1 MHLQYRS
8 IAALFACQ
16 LTFSNIAFA
25 ASQEQPLAQVPTET
39 MGQTTS
45 HSLSNTN
52 TFALDREALSRY
64 LVHQNQHGQFSGNL
78 LIAKDN
84 KVIFEQSLGLA
95 DVQSKRPINPSNL
108 FKVGSLTKQLTAAAI
123 LRLSEQNKL
132 KLDAPVDRYFPK
144 LALSNKIT
152 INDLL
157 DHTAG
162 INRDISWRDSPQ
174 SCRSK
179 SLVNQIIKDSR
190 QYPPAL
196 QYNFSHAHYVLL
208 GSIIEQVSGVNY
220 NSYVDQEFLRPIGMK
235 DSSMKLTLSFQ
246 LAKSYEISGL
256 INAHITPTD
265 CAWSA
270 GGLITTARDLY
281 LWNQALHNGSV
292 VSEMSLQKM
301 YNEQIGMVR
310 SQHNNQTYYSQQGNI
325 DGFKT
330 LMTYQPDTKAM
341 MIALSNYQNTNL
353 SLLTADLLQMSQGK
367 PALHLVTAP
376 KNQTVNWQSN
386 RDIVGNYQDNL
397 GVPLQIVYE
406 EGALTAKVNQANIP
420 LVVKNSNSLYA
431 AGIDNKIRVS
441 RNTNNTSQ
449 EIVFFSRDGR
459 YLSRFVRVE

>member
-1 MHLQYRS
+1 MHLQYLPI
-8 IAALFACQ
+8 IAFV
-16 LTFSNIAFA
+16 TYPFFFSNMALA
-25 ASQEQPLAQVPTET
+25 ASQEHS
-39 MGQTTS
+39 QTIVS
-45 HSLSNTN
+45 HARQKAPDTA
-52 TFALDREALSRY
+52 TVADAWALDKNALSQY
-64 LVHQNQHGQFSGNL
+64 LVHQNNHGQFSGNL

-84 KVIFEQSLGLA
+84 KIIFEQSLGLA
-95 DVQSKRPINPSNL
+95 DVQSKRPINPDNL

-123 LRLSEQNKL
+123 LRLSEQKKL
-132 KLDAPVDRYFPK
+132 NLNDSVEHYFPK
-144 LALSNKIT
+144 LALSNKVT

-162 INRDISWRDSPQ
+162 INRDVSWRDSPQ
-174 SCRSK
+174 SCHSQ
-179 SLVNQIIKDSR
+179 SLIKQIIKDSR

-196 QYNFSHAHYVLL
+196 QYNFSHAHYLLL
-208 GSIIEQVSGVNY
+208 GGIVEQVSGVDY
-220 NSYVDQEFLRPIGMK
+220 NSYIDQEFLRPLGMK

-270 GGLITTARDLY
+270 GGLITTVHDLY

-292 VSEMSLQKM
+292 VSGASLQKM
-301 YNEQIGMVR
+301 YDEQIGMVK
-310 SQHNNQTYYSQQGNI
+310 SLHNNQTYYSQQGNI

-330 LMTYQPDTKAM
+330 VMIYQPDTQAIM
-341 MIALSNYQNTNL
+341 VALSNYQNTNL
-353 SLLTADLLQMSQGK
+353 TLLTADLLQLSQGK
-367 PALHLVTAP
+367 SALHLVSAP
-376 KNQTVNWQSN
+376 KNQAVNWQSN
-386 RDIVGNYQDNL
+386 RDIVGNYQDHL

-431 AGIDNKIRVS
+431 AGIDNKIRVN
-441 RNTNNTSQ
+441 RNTNNASQ

-459 YLSRFVRVE
+459 YLSRFIRVK

>member
-1 MHLQYRS
+1 MHLQFQPLT
-8 IAALFACQ
+8 ALFACQ
-16 LTFSNIAFA
+16 LAFSNIAFA
-25 ASQEQPLAQVPTET
+25 ANHEQLQDAMSKAEQVSSHTS
-39 MGQTTS
+39 TTT
-45 HSLSNTN
+45 HAWT
-52 TFALDREALSRY
+52 LDKDALSRY
-64 LVHQNQHGQFSGNL
+64 LVHQNKHGQFSGNL

-84 KVIFEQSLGLA
+84 KIIFEQSLGLA
-95 DVQSKRPINPSNL
+95 DVQSKRPINPDNL
-108 FKVGSLTKQLTAAAI
+108 FKVGSLTKQFTAAAI

-132 KLDAPVDRYFPK
+132 NLNDSIERYFPK

-162 INRDISWRDSPQ
+162 INRDVSWRDSPQ
-174 SCRSK
+174 SCRSQH
-179 SLVNQIIKDSR
+179 LVTQIITDSR

-196 QYNFSHAHYVLL
+196 QYNFSHAHYILL
-208 GSIIEQVSGVNY
+208 GSIIEQVSGVDY
-220 NSYVDQEFLRPIGMK
+220 NSYIDQEFLRPLGMK

-256 INAHITPTD
+256 INAHITATD

-270 GGLITTARDLY
+270 GGLITTARDLH
-281 LWNQALHNGSV
+281 LWNQALHSGSV
-292 VSEMSLQKM
+292 VSKASLQKM
-301 YNEQIGMVR
+301 YDEQIGMVK

-330 LMTYQPDTKAM
+330 VMIYQPDTQAM
-341 MIALSNYQNTNL
+341 MVALSNYQNTNL
-353 SLLTADLLQMSQGK
+353 TLLTADLLQMSQGK
-367 PALHLVTAP
+367 PALHLVSAP
-376 KNQTVNWQSN
+376 KNQAVNWQSN

-420 LVVKNSNSLYA
+420 LVVKNSHSLYA
-431 AGIDNKIRVS
+431 AGIDNKIRVN
-441 RNTNNTSQ
+441 RNANNTSQ

-459 YLSRFVRVE
+459 YLSRFIRVK